1 MYINMTRGELG
12 VTKKKFKKSC
22 NIKKEQKH
30 THKTQTNKTNVR
42 KTGKKTNISGDRIK
56 VSLALTNIFYCSL
69 YS

>member
-1 MYINMTRGELG
+1 MTRGELG
-12 VTKKKFKKSC
+12 VTKKKIKKSC

-30 THKTQTNKTNVR
+30 THKNTDKQNKR
-42 KTGKKTNISGDRIK
+42 KKKGKKTNIGGDRIK